1 MSSSKQRSPYAKQI
15 RTAHINTTANEPQPN
30 AMFKQCT
37 VFTCALPTQA
47 HAGKG
52 LSERYCAKHVRHLSR
67 HGSAHCGSYTAGQMK
82 PCIWATEQWLKA
94 NKDVSLVM
102 RIIVMFDAL
111 LNGAGKPATAM
122 QMLRAP
128 AKDKAKVAL
137 ARMRVRG
144 IKPIRLLTITLASR
158 AIVADDQTFS
168 HRDGNEFLHVQIARQ
183 AHRLAARYV
192 PKGKEDVGFG
202 DKIKGGLK
210 WGHQTFPAGTG
221 IVMRELG
228 KVIDDIGSHL
238 ADKAVPHIIKLKRT
252 RYGKHAT
259 HQAPQDVAQSPA
271 P

>member
-37 VFTCALPTQA
+37 VFSCALPTQA

-67 HGSAHCGSYTAGQMK
+67 HGSAHCNSYKASDLK
-82 PCIWATEQWLKA
+82 PFLWATERWLKA
-94 NKDVSLVM
+94 NKDVSLVK
-102 RIIVMFDAL
+102 RIVIMFDAL
-111 LNGAGKPATAM
+111 LNGSGKPQTAM
-122 QMLRAP
+122 AMLRAP

-144 IKPIRLLTITLASR
+144 IKPLRLLTISLASR
-158 AIVADDQTFS
+158 AIVAADQTYS
-168 HRDGNEFLHVQIARQ
+168 HRGNEFLHVQIARQ

-192 PKGKEDVGFG
+192 PVGYEDKVKDGKPWGF
-202 DKIKGGLK
+202 KS
-210 WGHQTFPAGTG
+210 FPAGTG

-238 ADKAVPHIIKLKRT
+238 ADLAVPHIIELKRT
-252 RYGKHAT
+252 RYQQHAT
-259 HQAPQDVAQSPA
+259 RQAPQDVAQRIAS
-271 P
+271 

>member
-37 VFTCALPTQA
+37 VFTCSLLTQA

-67 HGSAHCGSYTAGQMK
+67 HGSAHCNSYKASDMK
-82 PCIWATEQWLKA
+82 PFIWATERWLKA
-94 NKDVSLVM
+94 NKDVSLVK

-111 LNGAGKPATAM
+111 LNGAGKPETAM
-122 QMLRAP
+122 AMLRAP

-144 IKPIRLLTITLASR
+144 IKPIRLLTITLATR
-158 AIVADDQTFS
+158 AIIADDQTFS
-168 HRDGNEFLHVQIARQ
+168 HRGNEFLQVQIARQ

-192 PKGKEDVGFG
+192 PAGYEDKVKDGKPWGF
-202 DKIKGGLK
+202 KS
-210 WGHQTFPAGTG
+210 FPAGTG

-238 ADKAVPHIIKLKRT
+238 AEKAVPSIIELKRI
-252 RYGKHAT
+252 RFGQHASR
-259 HQAPQDVAQSPA
+259 QAHQDVAQRKAS
-271 P
+271 